1 MDNTRYAYILSLND
15 GIVFSDPCYDENVWC
30 QYRRE
35 FQAFNWLM
43 RLTTREE
50 SGILSF
56 DLCIGRPTVH
66 AGVKVS
72 EVDDGTNIHWPQRYE
87 FKDQELG
94 IDSARIFCGSKKNW
108 DEAKEEASIYT
119 AADGKFG
126 TLLTFTTKGEK
137 NPAGFV
143 LLGSLDSGITNSD
156 ELFRTL
162 TSSFDGKE
170 ISKELYD
177 IQTNPESL
185 ALKLSVAAEVQSAR
199 LSDAKHTPKTPEP
212 PER

>member
-1 MDNTRYAYILSLND
+1 MDKTRYAYILNLKG

-30 QYRRE
+30 QYRKE

-43 RLTTREE
+43 KLTTKEE
-50 SGILSF
+50 SDILYF
-56 DLCIGRPTVH
+56 NLCIGRPTVH
-66 AGVKVS
+66 GSVEVS
-72 EVDDGTNIHWPQRYE
+72 DDEEGINIRCPQRYE

-94 IDSARIFCGSKKNW
+94 IDTARIFCGSKKNW
-108 DEAKEEASIYT
+108 DAFKEEASIYT
-119 AADGKFG
+119 AADGMFG
-126 TLLTFTTKGEK
+126 TLLTFTTKGEQD
-137 NPAGFV
+137 PAGFV
-143 LLGSLDSGITNSD
+143 LLGALDSSITNSE

-177 IQTNPESL
+177 IQTNTNSM
-185 ALKLSVAAEVQSAR
+185 AFKIAVASEFQSAYR
-199 LSDAKHTPKTPEP
+199 FDAKHPPKAPKP

>member
-1 MDNTRYAYILSLND
+1 MENTRYAYIPSLNE

-30 QYRRE
+30 QYRKE
-35 FQAFNWLM
+35 FQASNWLM
-43 RLTTREE
+43 KLTTREE
-50 SGILSF
+50 SNMLSF
-56 DLCIGRPTVH
+56 DLYIGRPTVH

-72 EVDDGTNIHWPQRYE
+72 EVKGGISISCPQRYE

-94 IDSARIFCGSKKNW
+94 IDTAHIFCGSKKNW
-108 DEAKEEASIYT
+108 DAFKEEASIYT
-119 AADGKFG
+119 AADGMFG
-126 TLLTFTTKGEK
+126 TLLTFTTKGEQD
-137 NPAGFV
+137 PAGFV
-143 LLGSLDSGITNSD
+143 LLGAIDPGITNSD

-177 IQTNPESL
+177 IQTNTKSM
-185 ALKLSVAAEVQSAR
+185 ALKLAIASELQSAR
-199 LSDAKHTPKTPEP
+199 LSDAKQTPKAPEP